1 MPFSHNTF
9 TKAAATLASAVILV
23 GCGSDDTREAASV
36 STSTS
41 GTIVTDTSTDLGS
54 IVIGWGEQHSDSEI
68 TTPKP
73 EDVTARCTGRGD
85 ELAVDIAAPHGWKI
99 HANHGSQTLTI
110 GNVDQDLPPP
120 QTSTPPTSSSRS
132 SSPSTGPRPT
142 RSTSPPLPTLPK
154 LGTPHTVAASNS
166 PFTST
171 AADQRTRHVPPSG
184 SRRLVLA
191 VRLAE
196 SALLRTSELGTSLV
210 GHASTVNNHQWI
222 VVATNIRPSD
232 SALMCWSAPVRRV
245 RNVSTPR

>member
-9 TKAAATLASAVILV
+9 TNTFIKAAATLASAVILV

-110 GNVDQDLPPP
+110 GNVDQDLP
-120 QTSTPPTSSSRS
+120 
-132 SSPSTGPRPT
+132 
-142 RSTSPPLPTLPK
+142 
-154 LGTPHTVAASNS
+154 TVDIDTTNQFLEILQSVDWSETDQIDIAATTDAPEAWN
-166 PFTST
+166 P
-171 AADQRTRHVPPSG
+171 AHSG
-184 SRRLVLA
+184 
-191 VRLAE
+191 
-196 SALLRTSELGTSLV
+196 
-210 GHASTVNNHQWI
+210 
-222 VVATNIRPSD
+222 
-232 SALMCWSAPVRRV
+232 RV
-245 RNVSTPR
+245 QLSIHIDCR